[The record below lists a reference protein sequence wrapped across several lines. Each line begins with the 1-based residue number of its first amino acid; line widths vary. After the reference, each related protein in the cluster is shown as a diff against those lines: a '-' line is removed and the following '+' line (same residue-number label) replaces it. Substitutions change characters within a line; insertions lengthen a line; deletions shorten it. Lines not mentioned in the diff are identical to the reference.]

1 MSTRTSSIRIE
12 YKPLST
18 SDSVTTLSGNQR
30 QTYDV
35 NTGYFHPDRRLD
47 PLTLQVT
54 CSVSDPHNFVNGVI
68 NNDLTDIVW
77 KITDTT
83 GKLVTIQSTDKQF
96 KIGTGVD
103 KGKITIYKNIPDLD
117 ETTLEFTA
125 KYIDPKTKRVVNFQK
140 TFSIITVTE
149 AVAQN
154 QLQLTTPVG
163 TVQFPFVN
171 DKGLVLQADLIREGK
186 KVPAAYWWKKDGK
199 DLTDASD
206 KIVVLDTVKNGN
218 VYQVEVADCTK
229 DLYEIIKPTVDN
241 DPLVLKGNK
250 AILEQGTDSENLI
263 SNKLLNYIQFI
274 NGKVSDS
281 DFYTYS
287 IKGNVASAYSA
298 NRFGNGVS
306 GYRVFV
312 DKTVVPFENNKQ
324 YTLFIEYK
332 ILSKTGGINNSN
344 EHVGVFCFEYI
355 DGSRSNLSIELTGVI
370 NDFNKKSITSE
381 KGKTVK
387 NISFSYWYSGDICA
401 NIKLDKTTNKD
412 DWMPA
417 VDDVDQL
424 VKEKTDYY
432 ASQTTLPPG
441 YRPNPKPTNLLKKEV
456 LLKRSLGSYEVD
468 ILYPKVVDPDVTEVQ
483 FEAVFTNNRGII
495 ANSSKWFDVGWW
507 KKADGTYEYTGLK
520 IKVPIAKLQSIIT
533 SGKGVEYTVIE
544 K

>member
-12 YKPLST
+12 YKPIST

-199 DLTDASD
+199 DLTDTSD
-206 KIVVLDTVKNGN
+206 KIVVLDTIKNGN
-218 VYQVEVADCTK
+218 VYQVEVADCSIDFNTIVNEK
-229 DLYEIIKPTVDN
+229 VEADQSIINWRNLYLREN
-241 DPLVLKGNK
+241 
-250 AILEQGTDSENLI
+250 ENLCNGFKNWTYNNLKADLKITNNLIVFKSVNDTSNITLSAQNIRRIGKFVI
-263 SNKLLNYIQFI
+263 SIYVEVI
-274 NGKVSDS
+274 
-281 DFYTYS
+281 
-287 IKGNVASAYSA
+287 SA
-298 NRFGNGVS
+298 
-306 GYRVFV
+306 
-312 DKTVVPFENNKQ
+312 T
-324 YTLFIEYK
+324 K
-332 ILSKTGGINNSN
+332 I
-344 EHVGVFCFEYI
+344 YI
-355 DGSRSNLSIELTGVI
+355 DGRATVRKTNYEVYRDNEIYFSLPAGFKDFIILNYETPFELTTNWYIGVIPNKKDEVVILKYPKLNLSDQYSPWSPTKYDMD
-370 NDFNKKSITSE
+370 DF
-381 KGKTVK
+381 
-387 NISFSYWYSGDICA
+387 
-401 NIKLDKTTNKD
+401 
-412 DWMPA
+412 
-417 VDDVDQL
+417 

-441 YRPNPKPTNLLKKEV
+441 YRPNPKPTNLFKKEV

-495 ANSSKWFDVGWW
+495 VNSSKWFDVGWW

-520 IKVPIAKLQSIIT
+520 IKVPIAKLQSIID